1 MSQWAVSTKDGHLE
15 INTPFFRTMAL
26 FKTWATFQSVG
37 HFGKR
42 RPLLK
47 TRAFCEMQCYRSGLR
62 TDYKNSFGYRA
73 TQLWNILPKS
83 VRETDSLAIQY
94 KYRPVLRQ
102 NVWHSPH
109 PCLHC
114 QKQRLSSRRRICVV
128 ASDGDFLMRSQPK
141 NTSKIHKSV
150 IVGAYPEKLH
160 CIWRSSTDLNRKMAY
175 VSHVLKS
182 RLRSE
187 KRRRFTKWHPVY

>member
-1 MSQWAVSTKDGHLE
+1 MSNWAVSTKDGHLE

-42 RPLLK
+42 RSLLK

-83 VRETDSLAIQY
+83 VKETDSLAIQY
-94 KYRPVLRQ
+94 KYLPSLLVFA
-102 NVWHSPH
+102 VCYTPH
-109 PCLHC
+109 V
-114 QKQRLSSRRRICVV
+114 RNLSRDAHEC
-128 ASDGDFLMRSQPK
+128 
-141 NTSKIHKSV
+141 
-150 IVGAYPEKLH
+150 
-160 CIWRSSTDLNRKMAY
+160 
-175 VSHVLKS
+175 
-182 RLRSE
+182 
-187 KRRRFTKWHPVY
+187 FTRAFKD